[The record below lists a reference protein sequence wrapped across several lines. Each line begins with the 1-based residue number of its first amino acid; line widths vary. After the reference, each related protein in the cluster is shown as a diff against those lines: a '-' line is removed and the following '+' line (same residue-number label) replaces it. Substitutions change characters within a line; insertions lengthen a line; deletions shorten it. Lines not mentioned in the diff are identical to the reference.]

1 MSFLPEEDLADVVSR
16 VGTHWQGLR
25 GARIFLTG
33 GTGFFGI
40 WLIETFLQANTE
52 LGLDAELTVLTRD
65 KMVFLRKYPHL
76 SGAKGLRFHTGDIRN
91 FSAPE
96 GNFSHVIHAATPV
109 VPLTSP
115 KLAWETLDI
124 ILSGTRR
131 LLDFAASSGC
141 RRLLLTSS
149 GAVYG
154 VQPVDLPGFPETW
167 NGAPDTTASSAAYGE
182 GKRAAETMC
191 ARHAELFGYGLR
203 ISRCFAFAGPGLDL
217 DGHLAIGN
225 FVRDALAGTPPVVT
239 GNPLTVRSYLYASDL
254 AVGLWT
260 HLLADEAP
268 SVMNIG
274 SDRAITL
281 GELAELIRGL
291 LLPDAPAP
299 KAVTVSPGP
308 GPRYVP
314 DITLARHR
322 LGLTPSVT
330 LEDAVLRMA
339 RYAGFSK

>member
-1 MSFLPEEDLADVVSR
+1 MSFLPEDDLRDVVSR

-40 WLIETFLQANTE
+40 WLTETFLRANAE

-65 KMVFLRKYPHL
+65 STAFLRKYPHL
-76 SGAKGLRFHTGDIRN
+76 SGAKGLRFHVGDIRS

-96 GNFSHVIHAATPV
+96 GEFSHVIHAATPV
-109 VPLTSP
+109 TPLSSP
-115 KLAWETLDI
+115 RLAWETLDI

-131 LLDFAASSGC
+131 LLDFVANSGC

-154 VQPVDLPGFPETW
+154 NQPLDLPGFPETW
-167 NGAPDTTASSAAYGE
+167 NGAPETTAASAAYAE

-239 GNPLTVRSYLYASDL
+239 GNPSTVRSYLYASDL

-260 HLLADEAP
+260 HLLAEDAP
-268 SVMNIG
+268 QVMNIG
-274 SDRAITL
+274 SDRAVTL
-281 GELAELIRGL
+281 GELAELIRSL
-291 LLPDAPAP
+291 LLPDSPAP
-299 KAVTVSPGP
+299 SDVPVPPNP

-314 DITLARHR
+314 DITLARQR
-322 LGLTPSVT
+322 LGLSPSVT
-330 LEDAVLRMA
+330 LEDAVLCMA
-339 RYAGFSK
+339 RHAGFSK